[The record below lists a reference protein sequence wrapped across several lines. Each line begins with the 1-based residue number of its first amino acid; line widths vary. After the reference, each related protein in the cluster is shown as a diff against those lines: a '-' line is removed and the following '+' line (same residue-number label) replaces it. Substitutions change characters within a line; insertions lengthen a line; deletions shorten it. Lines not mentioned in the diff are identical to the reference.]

1 MRRFLF
7 LGILVSLFTGCSTPY
22 KEASGL
28 GNLGV
33 KATIIDENV
42 FEVTSRINGNTPPY
56 LRREYSIKKA
66 AETSLKLGC
75 TYFVAVG
82 NEAQAFSDVSK
93 KVSTGLKVLENGAL
107 VYTSKSGTQYKVI
120 NPKGM
125 VVKYVCFNEKPN
137 AVLPGLV
144 FNAKYVLQS

>member
-1 MRRFLF
+1 MRL
-7 LGILVSLFTGCSTPY
+7 ILLTLISTLIVGCSTSY
-22 KEASGL
+22 KEASGI

-33 KATIIDENV
+33 KATIIDDNV
-42 FEVTSRINGNTPPY
+42 FEVTSRINKNTPPY

-82 NEAQAFSDVSK
+82 NIRQSFSQTPEKIS
-93 KVSTGLKVLENGAL
+93 SGLQRLNNGAL
-107 VYTSKSGTQYKVI
+107 VYTSKTGTQYNVV
-120 NPKGM
+120 NPNGM
-125 VVKYVCFNEKPN
+125 VVKYVCFNEKPE

-144 FNAKYVLQS
+144 FNAKYILQS